1 LAHGVA
7 RLGRAAV
14 LGLPLLMLAAP
25 AALAQQ
31 PGGPPPAVGVT
42 PVASRPVTQTNEFIG
57 RIDAIDRVELQSRVT
72 AFLQERLFEEGAEV
86 KKGDLLF
93 RLERAPFE
101 ASVQVAQANVAQAQA
116 QLQNANLTLGRAQ
129 SLLST
134 PAGQRSTVD
143 AAIAAARTA
152 QAQLLS
158 AQAQERQAQIEL
170 DYTEIRAPVAGRIG
184 RAAVTPGNVVTPS
197 SGALATIVSQDP
209 MYVSFTVPT
218 RTLLELR
225 DRYSPRGGFDAVAI
239 KVRLPDGRVYG
250 QNGKLDFIDIDVGR
264 DTDSIAL
271 RGRMPNPPLPADQG
285 SGRELVA
292 NQLVTVIVEA
302 VQPVALLTV
311 PRAAVLTD
319 QRGDFVYVVGADNKA
334 ERRSIRTGTQST
346 PELAVIAEGVKEGEQ
361 VVVEGLQR
369 VRPGAPVS
377 PAPVAAA
384 STTTGTLPANAPQGG
399 APDAHGGTAPATTP
413 GATTGNAPAG
423 ASPAGGAAPQRGG

>member
-1 LAHGVA
+1 
-7 RLGRAAV
+7 
-14 LGLPLLMLAAP
+14 M
-25 AALAQQ
+25 AQQ
-31 PGGPPPAVGVT
+31 PGGPPPAVGVA
-42 PVASRPVTQTNEFIG
+42 PVTSRPIIETNEFIG
-57 RIDAIDRVELQSRVT
+57 RIDAVDRVDLQSRVT
-72 AFLQERLFEEGAEV
+72 AFLQERLFEEGTEV

-93 RLERAPFE
+93 RLERPPFE
-101 ASVQVAQANVAQAQA
+101 ASLQVAQANVAQAQA

-170 DYTEIRAPVAGRIG
+170 DYTEIRAPISGRIG
-184 RAAVTPGNVVTPS
+184 LAAVTPGNVVTPS

-209 MYVSFTVPT
+209 MYVMFTVPT

-225 DRYSPRGGFDAVAI
+225 DRYAPRGGFNAVAL
-239 KVRLPDGRVYG
+239 KVRLPNGRIYG
-250 QNGKLDFIDIDVGR
+250 QNGKLDFINIDVNR

-271 RGRMPNPPLPADQG
+271 RGSMPNPPLTIDQG
-285 SGRELVA
+285 GGRELVP

-319 QRGDFVYVVGADNKA
+319 QRGDFVYVIGPDNKV
-334 ERRSIRTGTQST
+334 ERRSVTTGPQST
-346 PELAVIAEGVKEGEQ
+346 PELAVITEGLKEGEQ
-361 VVVEGLQR
+361 VVVDGLQR
-369 VRPGAPVS
+369 VRPGAPVN
-377 PAPVAAA
+377 PTPVAAA
-384 STTTGTLPANAPQGG
+384 ASS
-399 APDAHGGTAPATTP
+399 GGTAPATTP
-413 GATTGNAPAG
+413 GSTTGSAPAG
-423 ASPAGGAAPQRGG
+423 TSPAGGASPQRGG